1 MGELRGTECLSQY
14 DLEIISLKR
23 GRGAVI
29 CETDQGMML
38 LKQCDVSEKRIQFED
53 EVLSCLKENETIF
66 VDDYRRTVAGELAK
80 LIEEKKLNEFRL
92 TYTDDESLY
101 LVTGFGEQETGGYS
115 ISVNECYLTETSI
128 VFDTTLIGPSKDET
142 VQQKASYPYIV
153 VKTEKRE
160 EPVIFK

>member
-1 MGELRGTECLSQY
+1 MKKWLILTVILSAAMILLGGCGSDAGEEKVK
-14 DLEIISLKR
+14 DLEFT
-23 GRGAVI
+23 VV
-29 CETDQGMML
+29 E
-38 LKQCDVSEKRIQFED
+38 EKSIP
-53 EVLSCLKENETIF
+53 
-66 VDDYRRTVAGELAK
+66 GELAK

-101 LVTGFGEQETGGYS
+101 LVIGFGEQETGGYS

-128 VFDTTLIGPSKDET
+128 VFDTTLLGPSKDET

>member
-1 MGELRGTECLSQY
+1 MVMNKE
-14 DLEIISLKR
+14 EIP
-23 GRGAVI
+23 
-29 CETDQGMML
+29 E
-38 LKQCDVSEKRIQFED
+38 E
-53 EVLSCLKENETIF
+53 LKEAITANQ
-66 VDDYRRTVAGELAK
+66 DQP
-80 LIEEKKLNEFRL
+80 FRL

>member
-1 MGELRGTECLSQY
+1 MKKRMILICVLMAAAVLLGGCGSDAGEEKVK
-14 DLEIISLKR
+14 DLEFTDKKKIS
-23 GRGAVI
+23 VP
-29 CETDQGMML
+29 
-38 LKQCDVSEKRIQFED
+38 
-53 EVLSCLKENETIF
+53 
-66 VDDYRRTVAGELAK
+66 GELAK

>member
-1 MGELRGTECLSQY
+1 MKKRMILICVLMAAAVLLGGCGSDAGEEKVK
-14 DLEIISLKR
+14 DLDFTVVE
-23 GRGAVI
+23 
-29 CETDQGMML
+29 
-38 LKQCDVSEKRIQFED
+38 EKS
-53 EVLSCLKENETIF
+53 VP
-66 VDDYRRTVAGELAK
+66 GELAK

>member
-1 MGELRGTECLSQY
+1 MKKWIIFTGILAAAMVLLCGCGSDAGEEKVK
-14 DLEIISLKR
+14 DLEFT
-23 GRGAVI
+23 VV
-29 CETDQGMML
+29 E
-38 LKQCDVSEKRIQFED
+38 EKSIP
-53 EVLSCLKENETIF
+53 
-66 VDDYRRTVAGELAK
+66 GELAK
-80 LIEEKKLNEFRL
+80 LIGEKKLNEFRL

-115 ISVNECYLTETSI
+115 ISVNACYLTETSI
-128 VFDTTLIGPSKDET
+128 IFDTTLLGPSKDET

>member
-1 MGELRGTECLSQY
+1 MKKRMILICMLAAVVLLGGCGSDAGEEKVK
-14 DLEIISLKR
+14 DLEFT
-23 GRGAVI
+23 VV
-29 CETDQGMML
+29 E
-38 LKQCDVSEKRIQFED
+38 EKSIP
-53 EVLSCLKENETIF
+53 
-66 VDDYRRTVAGELAK
+66 GELAK

-92 TYTDDESLY
+92 TYTDDENLY

-128 VFDTTLIGPSKDET
+128 VFDTTLLGPSKDET

>member
-1 MGELRGTECLSQY
+1 MVE
-14 DLEIISLKR
+14 
-23 GRGAVI
+23 
-29 CETDQGMML
+29 
-38 LKQCDVSEKRIQFED
+38 EKS
-53 EVLSCLKENETIF
+53 VP
-66 VDDYRRTVAGELAK
+66 GELAK

-142 VQQKASYPYIV
+142 VQQKEPLQPPERLSISSAFSYQFYKPLQNVFIKLYEKGDGYITGQYDLNTKKNLQKYLPYNQ
-153 VKTEKRE
+153 R
-160 EPVIFK
+160 FFSC

>member
-1 MGELRGTECLSQY
+1 MNKKTWEISLWLRCLLLTGALFGLMFASGCKISKDDGKKVK
-14 DLEIISLKR
+14 DLEFT
-23 GRGAVI
+23 VV
-29 CETDQGMML
+29 E
-38 LKQCDVSEKRIQFED
+38 EKS
-53 EVLSCLKENETIF
+53 VP
-66 VDDYRRTVAGELAK
+66 GELAK

>member
-1 MGELRGTECLSQY
+1 MKKWMIMIGILAVVMVLLGGCGSDAGEEKVK
-14 DLEIISLKR
+14 DLEFT
-23 GRGAVI
+23 VV
-29 CETDQGMML
+29 E
-38 LKQCDVSEKRIQFED
+38 EKSIP
-53 EVLSCLKENETIF
+53 
-66 VDDYRRTVAGELAK
+66 GELAK

-92 TYTDDESLY
+92 TYTDDENLY

-128 VFDTTLIGPSKDET
+128 VFDTTLMGPSKDET